1 MKQYGWTAIEQKA
14 VGSCHS
20 VCHAEEAIKR

>member
-14 VGSCHS
+14 VDFCHG
-20 VCHAEEAIKR
+20 VCHTDEAIKR

>member
-14 VGSCHS
+14 VGSCHGD
-20 VCHAEEAIKR
+20 CHTDEAIKH